1 MLTATDLLDLPTTTP
16 VENAIYIVSA
26 KFRDFCDGE
35 QILDYQSALDQLPSL
50 ARRVDKIILGQGLG
64 QEHRQGLLERLKFLN
79 AKRAIILQDHIH
91 QRVAKEKVHKVR
103 EHNVMVS
110 APERLA
116 SGLFEAFLV
125 VDEGC
130 AEMSDHQTGEHVQG
144 AVLIE
149 AARQMFMACATTYE
163 LSPEASAKIGDMQF
177 ALNEMRVVFHNFV
190 FPIETRIELH
200 FDGAEVREKTA
211 EGKARITFYQNDKA
225 CCEVFCVAQAFSKK
239 MLRVLETKS
248 ARSARRNAIH

>member
-1 MLTATDLLDLPTTTP
+1 MLTATERLNLNSEAPS
-16 VENAIYIVSA
+16 ENAIYIVSA

-35 QILDYQSALDQLPSL
+35 QIWDYQSALDQLPTI
-50 ARRVDKIILGQGLG
+50 ARKVDKIILGQGLG
-64 QEHRQGLLERLKFLN
+64 QEHRQGLLDRLKFLN
-79 AKRAIILQDHIH
+79 ARRPIALQDHIH
-91 QRVAKEKVHKVR
+91 QRVDKAKVHKVR

-110 APERLA
+110 APECIGD
-116 SGLFEAFLV
+116 GLYNAFLV
-125 VDEGC
+125 VDESC

-149 AARQMFMACATTYE
+149 AARQMFMACATTFE
-163 LSPEASAKIGDMQF
+163 LSPEASAKIGDMHF

-200 FDGAEVREKTA
+200 FAGADVREKTA

-239 MLRVLETKS
+239 MLKVLETKS
-248 ARSARRNAIH
+248 ARSARRSAIH

>member
-1 MLTATDLLDLPTTTP
+1 MLTATDLLDLSPAAHIEST
-16 VENAIYIVSA
+16 IYIVSS

-35 QILDYQSALDQLPSL
+35 QIWDYQTALDNLPAIAL
-50 ARRVDKIILGQGLG
+50 KVDKIILGQGLG
-64 QEHRQGLLERLKFLN
+64 REHRQRLLERLTFLN
-79 AKRAIILQDHIH
+79 ASRSILLQDHIH

-110 APERLA
+110 APDYLRE
-116 SGLFEAFLV
+116 GVYQAFLV

-149 AARQMFMACATTYE
+149 AARQMFMACATSYE

-200 FDGAEVREKTA
+200 FAGAEVREKTA
-211 EGKARITFYQNDKA
+211 EGKARIVFFQNDKA
-225 CCEVFCVAQAFSKK
+225 CCEVFCTAQAFSKK
-239 MLRVLETKS
+239 MLKVLETKS
-248 ARSARRNAIH
+248 ARSARRSAIH